1 MLRIK
6 QLQPLSMEH
15 HLSLS
20 LAARA
25 IKTANAGEQSEIKL
39 LCEKIVN
46 DYTVVW
52 RKHFD
57 NEEQSI
63 FIPYSNRSPEIDQL
77 CKQLTQEHQQF
88 DTFIEQMKSGN
99 TDVLQEFGTLLKTH
113 TRLEERELF
122 PKISEVLS
130 TKELDEIYKEITS
143 PN

>member
-25 IKTANAGEQSEIKL
+25 IKTANAGEQDEIKL

-46 DYTVVW
+46 DYNAVW

-57 NEEQSI
+57 NEEQAI
-63 FIPYSNRSPEIDQL
+63 FIPYSERGPEIDQL

-88 DTFIEQMKSGN
+88 DTFIGQMKSGN
-99 TDVLQEFGTLLKTH
+99 TDVLLEFGTLLKTH

-122 PKISEVLS
+122 PRISEALS
-130 TKELDEIYKEITS
+130 KTELDEIYKEITKPS
-143 PN
+143 

>member
-25 IKTANAGEQSEIKL
+25 IKTANTGEQNEIKL
-39 LCEKIVN
+39 LCEKIIN

-57 NEEQSI
+57 NEEQTI

-99 TDVLQEFGTLLKTH
+99 TDVLLEFGTLLKTH

-122 PKISEVLS
+122 PRISEVLS
-130 TKELDEIYKEITS
+130 KIELDEIYKEITC
-143 PN
+143 PD

>member
-6 QLQPLSMEH
+6 QLQPLSKEH
-15 HLSLS
+15 HLSLA

-25 IKTANAGEQSEIKL
+25 IKTANAGEQCEIKL

-46 DYTVVW
+46 DYNAVW

-57 NEEQSI
+57 NEEQAI
-63 FIPYSNRSPEIDQL
+63 FIPYSERSPEIDQL

-99 TDVLQEFGTLLKTH
+99 TDVLLEFGTLLKTH

-122 PKISEVLS
+122 PRISEVLS
-130 TKELDEIYKEITS
+130 KIELDEIYKEITS
-143 PN
+143 PD

>member
-25 IKTANAGEQSEIKL
+25 IKTANTGEQNEIKL
-39 LCEKIVN
+39 LCEKIIN

-57 NEEQSI
+57 NEEQTI

-99 TDVLQEFGTLLKTH
+99 TDVLLEFGTLLKTH

-143 PN
+143 PD

>member
-122 PKISEVLS
+122 PKITEVLS